1 MEAHN
6 KNALAF
12 FVRKLENRQIG
23 PRPISFFLQ
32 LAKVILMQRTQT
44 EGNSPK
50 GFFSSHHEFGGFF
63 LFSSLHFPFFETLA
77 FLQKIKKIQNSK
89 ILILTFKPV

>member
-12 FVRKLENRQIG
+12 LVRKLENRQIG

-44 EGNSPK
+44 GGNSSK
-50 GFFSSHHEFGGFF
+50 GFFSSHHEFGGVFF
-63 LFSSLHFPFFETLA
+63 YFRASTSRFSKLA
-77 FLQKIKKIQNSK
+77 RFCRK
-89 ILILTFKPV
+89 